1 MAAVIQDEVDFRP
14 GNSIRKKERSFHID
28 KMVLNQEDITIVSIY
43 SPNNRAL
50 KYMKLKLI
58 KTARKK
64 NRSTM
69 IGEYSNSLP
78 SKLILKVNRK

>member
-1 MAAVIQDEVDFRP
+1 MAAVIQDEVDFRL

-64 NRSTM
+64 KTD
-69 IGEYSNSLP
+69 LQ
-78 SKLILKVNRK
+78 